1 MDDIFYKNL
10 VQEKHNLEWKLAQA
24 KEKIKNLEEHLN
36 KLTEA
41 AEIVRGNDNVAGLGG
56 SGLESGADGDQS
68 AEVRKY
74 PPGHPGPRPI
84 RPNKYPG
91 ETQESWQKRLDQHYH
106 RKQKWDDD
114 WREWRRT
121 YTPPE

>member
-41 AEIVRGNDNVAGLGG
+41 AEIVTGNDNVAGLGG
-56 SGLESGADGDQS
+56 GVGDEGDQP
-68 AEVRKY
+68 AQTQY
-74 PPGHPGPRPI
+74 PPGHPGPRPN
-84 RPNKYPG
+84 RPSKEQG
-91 ETQESWQKRLDQHYH
+91 EPESEWRERLREWRRRLQAWEDDQ
-106 RKQKWDDD
+106 
-114 WREWRRT
+114 REWRRT
-121 YTPPE
+121 YVPPKKTP

>member
-41 AEIVRGNDNVAGLGG
+41 AVTGNDAQLGG

-68 AEVRKY
+68 AEGRQF
-74 PPGHPGPRPI
+74 PPGHPGPRPV
-84 RPNKYPG
+84 RPRKYPH
-91 ETQESWQKRLDQHYH
+91 ETAESWQKRLRDHYD
-106 RKQKWDDD
+106 RKLNWDDN